1 MSKTPLNIKR
11 TAKNNKMCSF
21 SIRENSSN
29 KPSII
34 YLVCSDNEGKQYKI
48 STGRKILCSQW
59 NKRKQEPI
67 ISNLFS
73 NDVNKEALTT
83 SLILQQLKGE
93 YFKYLYYLCST
104 NETFNINI
112 LRAKINNIVTNNKL
126 REHSSFREGTVNVEQ
141 NINFKITEEDM
152 VKKGNIGKTPK
163 ATKAMDKALK
173 QYIADSQVKK
183 STGKVYGLLVGKY
196 KKWIVDVYK
205 VDGMSALRQPA
216 FDKYVEY
223 LKKEGKSNADINKVA
238 IIRKIINSYIAKG
251 NKYGLTQIIFN
262 PLKDKRLSE
271 DKVKVEILP
280 DEIDKLENI
289 VLPAEYQLHR
299 DLFMLAI
306 YTGQRVSDIQNIA
319 VGVYERKGDFLV
331 IKTVKRGK
339 AAYIP
344 LSKKVEYYLGKV
356 EGKIKPMSGVN
367 FRNKLNNNIKE
378 IFRLAGIDREITYI
392 DAHQK
397 TITAPLYSIISSHFA
412 RHTFTTKKVREGYS
426 YEEVGKMIG
435 DTGRVIEKTYSHL
448 TADDHINKL
457 KAKARKLKA
466 DNNEVQVVKKVEAK
480 LSSLH
485 QDSNLDEIIDTLKD
499 MQGGNIS
506 EAIEYVK
513 QNKVKMIKLIEYY
526 TGKTKGMILD
536 DDEFTGYL
544 VMLWEKLKYKKQ

>member
-34 YLVCSDNEGKQYKI
+34 YLVCSNNEGKQYKI
-48 STGRKILCSQW
+48 STGRKLLCSQW

-67 ISNLFS
+67 ISSLFS
-73 NDVNKEALTT
+73 NDANKGALTT

-104 NETFNINI
+104 NTSFNINI
-112 LRAKINNIVTNNKL
+112 LRAKINNIITNSKA
-126 REHSSFREGTVNVEQ
+126 Q
-141 NINFKITEEDM
+141 NINFKITAEDM

-163 ATKAMDKALK
+163 ATNALDKALK
-173 QYIADSQVKK
+173 QYINDSQVKE

-196 KKWIVDVYK
+196 KRWIVDVLG
-205 VDGMSALRQPA
+205 VDAMSALKQSA

-223 LKKEGKSNADINKVA
+223 LKAQGKSNADINKVA

-262 PLKDKRLSE
+262 PLKDKRLS
-271 DKVKVEILP
+271 DDRVKVEILP
-280 DEIDKLENI
+280 DEIEKLENI
-289 VLPAEYQLHR
+289 TLPAEYQLYR
-299 DLFMLAI
+299 DIFCLAI

-319 VGVYERKGDFLV
+319 VGVYSKKGDFLV
-331 IKTVKRGK
+331 IKTIKREK
-339 AAYIP
+339 HAYIL
-344 LSKKVEYYLGKV
+344 LSKKVEYYLKRV
-356 EGKIKPMSGVN
+356 EGKVKPMSDVY
-367 FRNKLNNNIKE
+367 FRNTLNIKIKE
-378 IFRLAGIDREITYI
+378 IFRLAGIDREITYK

-397 TITAPLYSIISSHFA
+397 TIKAPLYSIISSHFA
-412 RHTFTTKKVREGYS
+412 RHTFITRKVREGYT
-426 YEEVGKMIG
+426 YEEVGKMVG

-457 KAKARKLKA
+457 KEKASSLRSRDFKL
-466 DNNEVQVVKKVEAK
+466 NNEVVKKVEAK
-480 LSSLH
+480 VSSLH
-485 QDSNLDEIIDTLKD
+485 QDCNFDEIIDTLKD

-506 EAIEYVK
+506 EALQYLK

-536 DDEFTGYL
+536 DDAFTGYL
-544 VMLWEKLKYKKQ
+544 MMLWERLKY